1 MSHEISTVSG
11 TRMVSNLSDT
21 GAHSFANTLDFIA
34 LLSTKRRLNATD
46 RIDENHYSA
55 KGRKMELH
63 YDCKERYGEKTKQ
76 SLTKFNEA
84 KNRMTL
90 RKHIVKQCF
99 TLANVQEMQKLIQ
112 STQNKLP
119 LEGTITSPTALIKQI
134 NFFLLSNSSGERL

>member
-1 MSHEISTVSG
+1 MREISTVSR

-21 GAHSFANTLDFIA
+21 GAHSFANTLDFTA
-34 LLSTKRRLNATD
+34 LLSTKRCLNATD

-99 TLANVQEMQKLIQ
+99 TLANV
-112 STQNKLP
+112 
-119 LEGTITSPTALIKQI
+119 
-134 NFFLLSNSSGERL
+134 